1 MAELRFLPFRPAAA
15 SPGTGLYVP
24 LYVYPAGE
32 GATAYERVVNTKI
45 AHPSVPMVVA
55 LNPGSGPG
63 RSRDEN
69 YVLAAGRLQAAG
81 ITVIGY
87 VYTSWGERRL
97 AEVAADIA
105 RYAEWYGLDGV
116 MLDEF
121 STDIALGDYY
131 RHVRDYVRS
140 LGMGFVMGNP
150 GTDIPRSFVGLA
162 TNFIIYE
169 NAGLPDKSRIGGWH
183 GDHGKENWS
192 ICVHGVDLDE
202 KKLRAASKYLGFVYL
217 TDDTLPNP
225 YDSVCSYL
233 ERMAEILDTS

>member
-1 MAELRFLPFRPAAA
+1 MAELKFLPFLPAAA

-32 GATAYERVVNTKI
+32 GAAAYERVVNTKV

-87 VYTSWGERRL
+87 VYTSWGKRRL

-105 RYAEWYGLDGV
+105 RYAEWYGLEGV

-121 STDIALGDYY
+121 STDIGLGDYY

-140 LGMGFVMGNP
+140 LGMRFVMGNP

-183 GDHGKENWS
+183 GDHGKEKWS

-202 KKLRAASKYLGFVYL
+202 KKLRAASKYLGLVYM